1 MPQFSPFTIS
11 THQKL
16 VTFDRPAV
24 MGILNVT
31 PDSFYDGGQYIADD
45 DAISHARE
53 LLNAGADIIDVGVVS
68 SRPGSF
74 LANPEDEAARLSHIV
89 KKLRQNLPADTLIS
103 VDTCFSLPARKAIE
117 AGADIINDI
126 SGGQFDKQMFATVA
140 DLQVPYILMHT
151 RGTPDTMQ
159 SPENTH
165 YSDIIHDLALYFS
178 EKLDQLYRLGVKD
191 VWIDPGFGFAKTL
204 DQNHELLERLGE
216 LVSLFPQQPLLTA
229 LSNKSMISKRIDDS
243 ELGTIVLDALALR
256 CGSRI
261 LRVHDPLPA
270 RKTIQLLFPKC
281 DNNS

>member
-1 MPQFSPFTIS
+1 MPQFSPFTIC

-16 VTFDRPAV
+16 VTFDRPVV

-31 PDSFYDGGQYIADD
+31 PDSFYDGGQYLADD
-45 DAISHARE
+45 DAISHARD

-74 LANPEDEAARLSHIV
+74 LADPEDEAARLSHIV
-89 KKLRQNLPADTLIS
+89 KRLRQELPTDTLIS
-103 VDTCFSLPARKAIE
+103 VDTCLSLPARKAIA

-126 SGGQFDKQMFATVA
+126 SGGQFDNQMFATVA

-159 SPENTH
+159 SSENTL
-165 YSDIIHDLALYFS
+165 YGDIIHDLALYFS

-216 LVSLFPQQPLLTA
+216 LVSLFPQQPMLTA
-229 LSNKSMISKRIDDS
+229 LSNKSMISKRIDDT

>member
-1 MPQFSPFTIS
+1 MPQFSSFTIS

-31 PDSFYDGGQYIADD
+31 PDSFYDGGQYIADE

-103 VDTCFSLPARKAIE
+103 VDTCSSLPARKAIE

-151 RGTPDTMQ
+151 RGTPDTML
-159 SPENTH
+159 SPENTL
-165 YSDIIHDLALYFS
+165 YGDIIHDLALYFS

-256 CGSRI
+256 SGSRI

>member
-1 MPQFSPFTIS
+1 MPQFSPFTIC

-31 PDSFYDGGQYIADD
+31 PDSFYDGGQYLADD
-45 DAISHARE
+45 DAISHARD

-74 LANPEDEAARLSHIV
+74 LADPEDEATRLSHIV
-89 KKLRQNLPADTLIS
+89 KRLRQELPTDTLIS
-103 VDTCFSLPARKAIE
+103 VDTCLSLPARKAIA

-126 SGGQFDKQMFATVA
+126 SGGQFDNQMFATVA
-140 DLQVPYILMHT
+140 DLQIPYILMHT

-159 SPENTH
+159 SSENTL
-165 YSDIIHDLALYFS
+165 YGDIIHDLALYFS

-216 LVSLFPQQPLLTA
+216 LVSLFPQQPMLTA
-229 LSNKSMISKRIDDS
+229 LSNKSMISKRIDDT